1 MVVIV
6 LGDDAQR
13 LKFDRPAIVRTFTA
27 TSLDA
32 KNVRMNGR
40 RYVGD
45 PAAAPQPGMRVAGGR
60 TIRLSAHSISYLAFP
75 DADNLAC
82 RSANDAE

>member
-13 LKFDRPAIVRTFTA
+13 LKFDRSAIVRTFTA

-32 KNVRMNGR
+32 KDVRMNGR

-45 PAAAPQPGMRVAGGR
+45 PAASPQPGMRVASGR
-60 TIRLSAHSISYLAFP
+60 TIRFAAHSISYLAFP
-75 DADNLAC
+75 DADNPAC
-82 RSANDAE
+82 SSASAAE